1 MKKNVFALVAIFM
14 FLASSLSASNDK
26 FEKEFSDT
34 FFMLFNVYT
43 QFLVLDEN
51 AKIKEN
57 NNPYEKASGFLLL
70 LTPETIE
77 KANSIENRYERACFV
92 LNLIVDNRDR
102 VDIFYKTMQLVYL
115 KLGNEKK

>member
-34 FFMLFNVYT
+34 FFMLYGIYT
-43 QFLVLDEN
+43 NFTILDEN
-51 AKIKEN
+51 AKIKEDN
-57 NNPYEKASGFLLL
+57 YPAIIL
-70 LTPETIE
+70 LTPEIVE
-77 KANSIENRYERACFV
+77 KANSIENRYERAFFI
-92 LNLIVDNRDR
+92 LNLIPDNRDR

-115 KLGNEKK
+115 KLANEKK